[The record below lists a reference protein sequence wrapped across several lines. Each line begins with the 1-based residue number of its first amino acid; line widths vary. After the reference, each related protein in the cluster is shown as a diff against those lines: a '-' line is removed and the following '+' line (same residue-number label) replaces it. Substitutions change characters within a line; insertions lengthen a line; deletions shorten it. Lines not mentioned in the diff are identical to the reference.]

1 MKKYQNPSFKLSSGK
16 PVKIMPIII
25 LTVFIVFSIFH
36 LGKDCANY
44 DKRHTTS
51 LIKNR

>member
-1 MKKYQNPSFKLSSGK
+1 MKKNNHPSFKSSSGK
-16 PVKIMPIII
+16 PVKIMPIVI
-25 LTVFIVFSIFH
+25 LIVFIGFSIFH

>member
-1 MKKYQNPSFKLSSGK
+1 MKKYHYPSFKSSSGRT
-16 PVKIMPIII
+16 VKTMSILILII
-25 LTVFIVFSIFH
+25 FIVFIIFH